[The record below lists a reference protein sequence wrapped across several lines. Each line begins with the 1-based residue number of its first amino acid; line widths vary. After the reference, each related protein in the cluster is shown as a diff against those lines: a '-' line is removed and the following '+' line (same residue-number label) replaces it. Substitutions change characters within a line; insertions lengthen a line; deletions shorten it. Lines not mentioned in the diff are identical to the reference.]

1 MGRLFKN
8 YDNKITQ
15 AYKPGTHNGIDL
27 VGKGNNNVSCLD
39 YITAHSDGT
48 VVETVKNYT
57 TTDKTGSSYGNYVKI
72 QHSNGYYTLYAHM
85 KHGSVTVS
93 VGDKVTQGQAIGY
106 MGNTGHSF
114 GAHLHFEVRNES
126 NTKIDP
132 TPYIDA
138 NLPGISGTINS
149 TPASSDK
156 ESVRTYTVQKG
167 DTLWGI
173 AKKYLGNG
181 SRYSEIKRLNGL
193 TSDTINVGQ
202 VLKLYSNADIQSSGS
217 NTASGSTAA
226 MKNIPSYVKNGLNY
240 ALVFDPAYYMNKY
253 NDLKQAF
260 GNDAAKLF
268 NHFLTYGMKESRQ
281 AISTFNVTVYKNTYE
296 DLRKAFGNDMPLYYK
311 HYIQY
316 GHKENRKTT

>member
-8 YDNKITQ
+8 YDNKVTQ
-15 AYKPGTHNGIDL
+15 VYKAGTHNGIDL
-27 VGKGNNNVSCLD
+27 VGKGNNNASCLD
-39 YITAHSDGT
+39 YIVAHSDGT

-57 TTDKTGSSYGNYVKI
+57 TTDKKGNSYGNYVKI

-85 KHGSVTVS
+85 KYGSVTVS
-93 VGDKVTQGQAIGY
+93 KGDKVSKGQVIGY

-132 TPYIDA
+132 TPYINA
-138 NLPGISGTINS
+138 NLPGISETINS

-156 ESVRTYTVQKG
+156 ESVQTYTVQKG

-173 AKKYLGNG
+173 AEKYLGNG
-181 SRYSEIKRLNGL
+181 SRYSEIKQLNGL
-193 TSDTINVGQ
+193 TSDTINIGQ
-202 VLKLYSNADIQSSGS
+202 VLKLSSS
-217 NTASGSTAA
+217 LTNTSASTNS

-240 ALVFDPAYYMNKY
+240 ALVFDPEYYMNKY

-296 DLRKAFGNDMPLYYK
+296 DLRKAFGNDIPSYYK
-311 HYIQY
+311 HYMQY
-316 GHKENRKTT
+316 GYKENRKTI